1 MRRFVTQVTSRSP
14 GDAMVAS
21 PPVGARPCTPKTRPK
36 RGETTVPAAP
46 RSRPPDRVRQPAQ
59 TPRLGGLLLCENLPH
74 GPATGREVVPSAFV
88 AMGVMAPNRPSPSLL
103 SGLREHL
110 WANLFTAAT
119 PVKLAADAAL
129 IVAGDAGDGCYRI
142 EDGLL
147 KVAMMSRA
155 GSERILA
162 FLGPGAIVGELS
174 IIDGLPRSASV
185 VAVRNAVLS
194 FLSRAAFEDFA
205 KKHPEVYKSL
215 VTLLATRL
223 RETDAVIAAGSFLP
237 LRGRVACTLLELA
250 QDFGQDVGSGRIV
263 IRQKIGQSDL
273 AAMAGIARDNV
284 SRILNDWKRRKL
296 VSRLSGYY
304 CLENKAQ
311 LEHEAEL

>member
-1 MRRFVTQVTSRSP
+1 MPPTRTS
-14 GDAMVAS
+14 
-21 PPVGARPCTPKTRPK
+21 
-36 RGETTVPAAP
+36 
-46 RSRPPDRVRQPAQ
+46 Q
-59 TPRLGGLLLCENLPH
+59 N
-74 GPATGREVVPSAFV
+74 
-88 AMGVMAPNRPSPSLL
+88 SLL
-103 SGLREHL
+103 SGLPEHL
-110 WANLFTAAT
+110 SASLFTSAT
-119 PVKLAADAAL
+119 PVQLAADEVL
-129 IVAGDAGDGCYRI
+129 FLAGDAGDGCYRV

-147 KVAMMSRA
+147 KVTMVSRA
-155 GSERILA
+155 GTERILA

-185 VAVRNAVLS
+185 VAVRGSKLS

-205 KKHPEVYKSL
+205 SKHPEIYKSL
-215 VTLLATRL
+215 VTLIAARL

-250 QDFGQDVGSGRIV
+250 EDFGQDVGSGRIV

-273 AAMAGIARDNV
+273 AAMAGIARENV

-311 LEHEAEL
+311 LQNEAEL

>member
-1 MRRFVTQVTSRSP
+1 
-14 GDAMVAS
+14 
-21 PPVGARPCTPKTRPK
+21 
-36 RGETTVPAAP
+36 
-46 RSRPPDRVRQPAQ
+46 
-59 TPRLGGLLLCENLPH
+59 
-74 GPATGREVVPSAFV
+74 
-88 AMGVMAPNRPSPSLL
+88 MGVMAPNRPSPSLL
-103 SGLREHL
+103 SGLPEHL
-110 WANLFTAAT
+110 SANLFTAAT

-129 IVAGDAGDGCYRI
+129 FMAGDAGDGCYRI
-142 EDGLL
+142 DDGLL
-147 KVAMMSRA
+147 KVTMMSRG

-185 VAVRNAVLS
+185 VAVRNAALS

-215 VTLLATRL
+215 VTLLARL

-237 LRGRVACTLLELA
+237 LRGAPPAPCSNWL
-250 QDFGQDVGSGRIV
+250 RISA
-263 IRQKIGQSDL
+263 RMSAP
-273 AAMAGIARDNV
+273 AASSSPEDRPERSLRPWPGIARENV